1 MNNFKNK
8 ITYFL
13 NSEISEVKQK
23 TLVSIYFF
31 FLLLIILSSLLFL
44 FFLIK
49 NYNLVDHNYNL
60 ILRNVT
66 FDHGQLLE
74 NIFYKKNYQQNF
86 LGINFYVMILPA
98 LPLLITFLGKISLN
112 IFFIIFIKNIFF
124 FSFSFFIIY
133 KCLRSL
139 RLKIFHLAL
148 FLFLVLYN
156 PYNLIVQ
163 MQIVYADTI
172 TASLLPLLFLLL
184 VSGYQKKI
192 IFISIIL
199 FILYLTK
206 SNMFFLTMLIPLLFI
221 YFEKKKYKSKLL
233 FLPLLSVF
241 VAIIIWGSFGFLKTG
256 IFPFGKKIT
265 SINSVAMTY
274 VLNERFQDFYPK
286 KSTDLIPSDLRI
298 PKNIKTEWEVYDFF
312 EKKNSEFFKKNYK
325 KYFNNILIKI
335 KFIFFSY
342 YRDGALPDK
351 DGNFDNSLRFST
363 ILNKIFINISVL
375 ILLFN
380 FFKSPAN
387 FFKCKID
394 VYFLFFLILLILPH
408 LYAWAT
414 SKHLVGLSIVCTFYC
429 LLKNNV
435 NKKN

>member
-13 NSEISEVKQK
+13 NSEISKVKQK
-23 TLVSIYFF
+23 TLLSIYFF

-74 NIFYKKNYQQNF
+74 NIFYKKNYQQNL

-112 IFFIIFIKNIFF
+112 IFFIILIKNIFF

-351 DGNFDNSLRFST
+351 DGNFDNSIRFST

-429 LLKNNV
+429 LLKINV

>member
-1 MNNFKNK
+1 M
-8 ITYFL
+8 
-13 NSEISEVKQK
+13 
-23 TLVSIYFF
+23 
-31 FLLLIILSSLLFL
+31 
-44 FFLIK
+44 
-49 NYNLVDHNYNL
+49 
-60 ILRNVT
+60 
-66 FDHGQLLE
+66 
-74 NIFYKKNYQQNF
+74 
-86 LGINFYVMILPA
+86 
-98 LPLLITFLGKISLN
+98 
-112 IFFIIFIKNIFF
+112 
-124 FSFSFFIIY
+124 
-133 KCLRSL
+133 
-139 RLKIFHLAL
+139 
-148 FLFLVLYN
+148 
-156 PYNLIVQ
+156 
-163 MQIVYADTI
+163 
-172 TASLLPLLFLLL
+172 
-184 VSGYQKKI
+184 
-192 IFISIIL
+192 
-199 FILYLTK
+199 
-206 SNMFFLTMLIPLLFI
+206 
-221 YFEKKKYKSKLL
+221 L

-351 DGNFDNSLRFST
+351 DGNFDNSIRFST

>member
-1 MNNFKNK
+1 MNNFINNFA
-8 ITYFL
+8 YLL

-23 TLVSIYFF
+23 TLLSIYFF

-44 FFLIK
+44 FFFIK
-49 NYNLVDHNYNL
+49 NYNLVDNNYNL

-74 NIFYKKNYQQNF
+74 NIFYKKKYQQNF
-86 LGINFYVMILPA
+86 LGINFYVMILPV

-112 IFFIIFIKNIFF
+112 VFSIILIKNIFF
-124 FSFSFFIIY
+124 FSFSFYIIY
-133 KCLRSL
+133 KCLSSL
-139 RLKIFHLAL
+139 KMKIFHLAL
-148 FLFLVLYN
+148 FLLLIFYN
-156 PYNLIVQ
+156 PYNLFVQ

-184 VSGYQKKI
+184 VSDYQKKI

-206 SNMFFLTMLIPLLFI
+206 SNMFFLTMFIPLLFI
-221 YFEKKKYKSKLL
+221 FLEKKIYKYKIL
-233 FLPLLSVF
+233 FLPLFSVF
-241 VAIIIWGSFGFLKTG
+241 VAIIIWGFFGFLKTG
-256 IFPFGKKIT
+256 TFPFGKKIT

-274 VLNERFQDFYPK
+274 VLNENFQDFYPK
-286 KSTDLIPSDLRI
+286 KSTDLIPSDLSI
-298 PKNIKTEWEVYDFF
+298 PKNIYTEWEVYDFF

-325 KYFNNILIKI
+325 IYLNNIFIKI

-351 DGNFDNSLRFST
+351 EGNFDNSLRFSS
-363 ILNKIFINISVL
+363 IFNKIFINISFL

-380 FFKSPAN
+380 FLKSPAN
-387 FFKCKID
+387 FLKQKVD
-394 VYFLFFLILLILPH
+394 LYFSFFLIFLMLPH

-414 SKHLVGLSIVCTFYC
+414 SKHLVGLSIVCSFYC
-429 LLKNNV
+429 LLKKFL
-435 NKKN
+435 KKC

>member
-265 SINSVAMTY
+265 SINSVVMTY

>member
-23 TLVSIYFF
+23 TLLSIYFF
-31 FLLLIILSSLLFL
+31 FFLLIILSSLLFL

-86 LGINFYVMILPA
+86 LGTNFYVMILPA

-112 IFFIIFIKNIFF
+112 IFFIVLTKNIFF

-148 FLFLVLYN
+148 FLFLIFYN
-156 PYNLIVQ
+156 PYNLFVQ

-184 VSGYQKKI
+184 VSEYQKKI

-206 SNMFFLTMLIPLLFI
+206 SNMFFLTILIPLLFI
-221 YFEKKKYKSKLL
+221 FLEKKIYKLKML

-274 VLNERFQDFYPK
+274 VLNEHFQDFYPK
-286 KSTDLIPSDLRI
+286 KSTDLIPSDLSI

-312 EKKNSEFFKKNYK
+312 EKKNSEYFKKNYK
-325 KYFNNILIKI
+325 KYLNNIFIKI

-363 ILNKIFINISVL
+363 ILNKIFINISFL

-380 FFKSPAN
+380 IFKSPVN
-387 FFKCKID
+387 FFKYKID
-394 VYFLFFLILLILPH
+394 VYFLFFFTFLILPH

-414 SKHLVGLSIVCTFYC
+414 SKHLVGLSIVCAFYC
-429 LLKNNV
+429 LLKKF
-435 NKKN
+435 KKKQY

>member
-13 NSEISEVKQK
+13 NSEISKVKQK
-23 TLVSIYFF
+23 TLLSIYFF

-74 NIFYKKNYQQNF
+74 NIFYKKNYQQNL

-112 IFFIIFIKNIFF
+112 IFFIILIKNIFF

-184 VSGYQKKI
+184 VSGYKKKI

-342 YRDGALPDK
+342 YRDGAIPDK

-363 ILNKIFINISVL
+363 IINKIFINISVL

-387 FFKCKID
+387 FFKCKVD